1 MSKVFKG
8 FVSII
13 VGFITAGPAI
23 SADYSLSAGLANY
36 DYALTVTTEGTIDL
50 SFDGQQYEVG
60 LQRATEDLTLSLK
73 HTFSD
78 PTNIVSAEANAN
90 SQFGEALY
98 MSQEET
104 SVSMQRPIN
113 DNLNWFAGYYQSQ
126 LDARGHNDGT
136 DGTYFN
142 KEHSS
147 LATRGAFFGVSAQR
161 RISERWVLFGRG
173 AINFVSADI
182 HLADDKR
189 LDENVNFQQAITRSA
204 YGFGGPAT
212 LLGFGLAYP
221 LASGAA
227 IVLSYETK
235 DFDFEEFYLNTT
247 RSSIDTDWETFGVSI
262 SFGI

>member
-8 FVSII
+8 FVSIF
-13 VGFITAGPAI
+13 VGLMSAGPAI
-23 SADYSLSAGLANY
+23 SADYSLSVGLANY
-36 DYALTVTTEGTIDL
+36 DYALKVTTEGVADL

-60 LQRATEDLTLSLK
+60 LQRATEDYTLSLK

-78 PTNIVSAEANAN
+78 PTDIANAEENAN
-90 SQFGEALY
+90 SQFGETLY

-113 DNLNWFAGYYQSQ
+113 DNLNWFAGYYQSN

-136 DGTYFN
+136 DGSYFN
-142 KEHSS
+142 KTHSS

-161 RISERWVLFGRG
+161 RISESWVLFGRG
-173 AINFVSADI
+173 AINFVSADL

-189 LDENVNFQQAITRSA
+189 LDDDVDLQQAITRSA

-212 LLGFGLAYP
+212 LLGLGLAYP
-221 LASGAA
+221 LASGAT

-235 DFDFEEFYLNTT
+235 DFDFDEFYLNTT

-262 SFGI
+262 SFGL

>member
-1 MSKVFKG
+1 MRKISRGFIGIFVG
-8 FVSII
+8 FVS
-13 VGFITAGPAI
+13 VGPAI
-23 SADYSLSAGLANY
+23 SSDYSLSVGLANY
-36 DYALTVTTEGTIDL
+36 DYALKVTTEAATDL

-60 LQRATEDLTLSLK
+60 LQRATEEYTLSLK

-78 PTNIVSAEANAN
+78 PVNIASAEENAN
-90 SQFGEALY
+90 SQYGEILF

-126 LDARGHNDGT
+126 LDAQGHNDGA
-136 DGTYFN
+136 DGTYYN
-142 KEHSS
+142 KVHSS
-147 LATRGAFFGVSAQR
+147 LATRGAFVGIAAQR
-161 RISERWVLFGRG
+161 RISESWVLFGRG

-221 LASGAA
+221 LESGAA

-262 SFGI
+262 SFGL